1 MGPNPTVRG
10 DGGPTDP
17 QVWDVADIP
26 SEWYCPWGLQGLYK
40 RGDEHVWR
48 PKVGDREDREDTF
61 DTGIQGQVRGRW
73 LRDWD
78 MLNHNHQS
86 RSDSERHLRRN
97 SMSIGGYSPVLSAY
111 PPGRGHILCD
121 PDWDMA
127 EGAGSGCENRHP
139 VVSSPEA
146 QQTSSPY
153 RFKQLPAEVWRMI
166 VAYLVPVGCAY
177 SFITLDYL
185 LYPSGERTDVA
196 GSRFCSLVQ
205 QMVPVELAAR
215 SSPGSSDT
223 TTPAVRGFAHVAIAN
238 TNRFFQELV
247 YERFFGGNTFIFH
260 QSTSPILFSWTKSE
274 DFSRWQSWSRIIA
287 RSEPDDE
294 PGTAPFGLL
303 GPLGPR
309 AARYL
314 REFHLVIASS
324 PTESDDIEAMT
335 KLANMVDSTVTL
347 VLSEDHQANDK
358 ERQKLAISLHLHSSH
373 PSPEYR
379 DTGKSHPVRR
389 CHQLAALQADVNQ
402 ATGTMDIGLRS
413 GHTVLRQVDWPWP
426 SN

>member
-1 MGPNPTVRG
+1 
-10 DGGPTDP
+10 
-17 QVWDVADIP
+17 
-26 SEWYCPWGLQGLYK
+26 
-40 RGDEHVWR
+40 
-48 PKVGDREDREDTF
+48 
-61 DTGIQGQVRGRW
+61 
-73 LRDWD
+73 

-121 PDWDMA
+121 PDWYMA
-127 EGAGSGCENRHP
+127 EGAGSGCKNRHP

-146 QQTSSPY
+146 QQISSPY

-177 SFITLDYL
+177 SFITLGYL
-185 LYPSGERTDVA
+185 LYPSGEGTDVA

-223 TTPAVRGFAHVAIAN
+223 TTPVVRGFAHVAIAN

-260 QSTSPILFSWTKSE
+260 QSTSPILFSWTKSG

-287 RSEPDDE
+287 RPEPDDE

-314 REFHLVIASS
+314 REVHLVIASP
-324 PTESDDIEAMT
+324 PTESADAEAMT
-335 KLANMVDSTVTL
+335 KLANMVDSAVTL
-347 VLSEDHQANDK
+347 LLPEDHQASEK
-358 ERQKLAISLHLHSSH
+358 ER
-373 PSPEYR
+373 
-379 DTGKSHPVRR
+379 
-389 CHQLAALQADVNQ
+389 
-402 ATGTMDIGLRS
+402 
-413 GHTVLRQVDWPWP
+413 
-426 SN
+426 